1 MRKMTSGAIVAGVLM
16 IAAGAGAQTAGP
28 SVEPPSRGIVPVT
41 GPSVVPAVP
50 EPAKPEVVPEEI
62 RKTDGARKSAAG
74 RPAVSKATAA
84 TPRAVKPVKAAQKP
98 GAKTTVKKTPAS
110 THVAKVAA
118 PQKTKQVSV
127 VKHPPPSRQP
137 TVGKPIPLA
146 KPPPPAK
153 SPAPPP
159 PVLPRV

>member
-1 MRKMTSGAIVAGVLM
+1 MRKMMSGAIVAGVLM

-50 EPAKPEVVPEEI
+50 EPVKPEVVQEEI

-74 RPAVSKATAA
+74 RPAGSKATAA
-84 TPRAVKPVKAAQKP
+84 TQSVKPVKAAQKP
-98 GAKTTVKKTPAS
+98 VAKTTVKKSPAS
-110 THVAKVAA
+110 KHVAKVAA

-127 VKHPPPSRQP
+127 VKHPTPSRQP

-146 KPPPPAK
+146 KQPTPAK
-153 SPAPPP
+153 STAPAA